1 MVRFYSCV
9 EARPRRSKGDWE
21 AQEHASV
28 ESSLKRASDSSFSES
43 VEESCTKLRHP
54 HHPTERAPGFGFL
67 GLGFILGALIDE
79 SPAADL
85 LVGFRSVRFGEEA
98 GCDGVF
104 LQDAGSFGRAGQ
116 EEGRSCEY

>member
-21 AQEHASV
+21 AREHASV
-28 ESSLKRASDSSFSES
+28 ESGLKRASDSSFAGS
-43 VEESCTKLRHP
+43 VEESCTK
-54 HHPTERAPGFGFL
+54 RAPGFGFL

-116 EEGRSCEY
+116 EEGCSCEY